1 MFSGNTERTSLA
13 TPGSTSAT
21 AVTVKELRVE
31 MATQQRPLQAPPN
44 ARHQR
49 RRAAPS
55 AACRC
60 WAAAHTEREALSLMS
75 LGFQPFRLL
84 LLLAALVLERG
95 LADGIL
101 FDALDLRIIK
111 TVENFERQF
120 DGP

>member
-1 MFSGNTERTSLA
+1 MAAVGC
-13 TPGSTSAT
+13 SA
-21 AVTVKELRVE
+21 LLGGR
-31 MATQQRPLQAPPN
+31 
-44 ARHQR
+44 
-49 RRAAPS
+49 
-55 AACRC
+55 
-60 WAAAHTEREALSLMS
+60 TEREALSLMS

-111 TVENFERQF
+111 TVENLERQF